1 MLNRNEIPAEYK
13 WDFTHLFK
21 TQEDWE
27 AAYKEC
33 EDAIPALAALK
44 GTLGQSAEALFD
56 AFEKI
61 DAFDEK
67 FSRVAEYAFLQKVI
81 DGGDT
86 NAQNMTARVSMLGV
100 KLGTALSFVS
110 PEVMAIPEDTRT
122 PLLAPTEPAPPR
134 TMPMELGYLQVWVT
148 TASTA
153 LPIEGAHVTVSYDS
167 SGGERRTA
175 QYVGATDE
183 SGRTETIPLPAVSA
197 QASLS
202 LDGDATPFTLY
213 NIEVFAD
220 GFYRVENLGVPMYG
234 GVRAV
239 QPVRLIPLPEG
250 TPSGEITYRD
260 SAPQGLEER
269 A

>member
-1 MLNRNEIPAEYK
+1 MSTVLWVN
-13 WDFTHLFK
+13 FK
-21 TQEDWE
+21 
-27 AAYKEC
+27 KSLHIC
-33 EDAIPALAALK
+33 
-44 GTLGQSAEALFD
+44 
-56 AFEKI
+56 
-61 DAFDEK
+61 
-67 FSRVAEYAFLQKVI
+67 FSRSVHII
-81 DGGDT
+81 DGEFQREDDDFLDYKDNFHAMIARYNRELLET
-86 NAQNMTARVSMLGV
+86 YRRQNAEEPPTAKV
-100 KLGTALSFVS
+100 T
-110 PEVMAIPEDTRT
+110 PVMAIPEDTRT

>member
-1 MLNRNEIPAEYK
+1 MLDYKDNFHAMIARYNRELLETWQRQNNEEP
-13 WDFTHLFK
+13 
-21 TQEDWE
+21 
-27 AAYKEC
+27 
-33 EDAIPALAALK
+33 PR
-44 GTLGQSAEALFD
+44 AEA
-56 AFEKI
+56 
-61 DAFDEK
+61 
-67 FSRVAEYAFLQKVI
+67 
-81 DGGDT
+81 T
-86 NAQNMTARVSMLGV
+86 
-100 KLGTALSFVS
+100 
-110 PEVMAIPEDTRT
+110 PVMAIPEETRT
-122 PLLAPTEPAPPR
+122 TPVPSRVMPL
-134 TMPMELGYLQVWVT
+134 ELGYLQVWVT
-148 TASTA
+148 TASAA

-175 QYVGATDE
+175 QYIGETDE
-183 SGRTETIPLPAVSA
+183 SGRTEVIPLPAVSA

-202 LDGDATPFTLY
+202 QEGEGTPFTLY

-250 TPSGEITYRD
+250 TSSGELTYRD